1 MKPSY
6 FGEPSTF
13 ALVHCNY
20 EKYSKVT
27 KFPSTSAVAE
37 QTSFRKNKHN
47 PSYLFAVV
55 WHESF
60 TFLQIVLGS
69 FYFWLIMKL
78 KICLAAVWS
87 MCFSAS
93 EGFQHRKRPE
103 NDPANLKAKYQSGLG
118 RKTVPKFHCDQVL
131 PHSVTSMVSFS
142 QYSSNKNSQWYWS
155 PARLACSHS
164 CNPFQLKFM
173 QMSWAAV
180 VQKHFAKIRIHQIN
194 LWKFIRK
201 CIIAPS
207 YTLWS
212 DSNMSWCSRFVLQTT
227 AQLNP

>member
-6 FGEPSTF
+6 FGDPSTF

-37 QTSFRKNKHN
+37 QTSCRKNKHN
-47 PSYLFAVV
+47 PSHLFAVV

-118 RKTVPKFHCDQVL
+118 RKTVPKFHCDHVL
-131 PHSVTSMVSFS
+131 PLLRFSFYYCRVSLA
-142 QYSSNKNSQWYWS
+142 YSIKVGDCCSILLVNK
-155 PARLACSHS
+155 
-164 CNPFQLKFM
+164 
-173 QMSWAAV
+173 
-180 VQKHFAKIRIHQIN
+180 
-194 LWKFIRK
+194 
-201 CIIAPS
+201 
-207 YTLWS
+207 TT
-212 DSNMSWCSRFVLQTT
+212 WCSLWQDCT
-227 AQLNP
+227 ATCV

>member
-6 FGEPSTF
+6 FGEPLTF

-20 EKYSKVT
+20 ERYSKVT
-27 KFPSTSAVAE
+27 KFPSTSTVAE

-47 PSYLFAVV
+47 PSHLFAVV

-142 QYSSNKNSQWYWS
+142 QYSSNKTSQWYWS
-155 PARLACSHS
+155 PARW
-164 CNPFQLKFM
+164 P
-173 QMSWAAV
+173 AAT
-180 VQKHFAKIRIHQIN
+180 AAI
-194 LWKFIRK
+194 
-201 CIIAPS
+201 PS
-207 YTLWS
+207 
-212 DSNMSWCSRFVLQTT
+212 N
-227 AQLNP
+227 